1 MAGISAAK
9 PMFAP
14 MLEKSKITDPSYG
27 AAQAVGKMISVEVKP
42 QYKSGTLYADDGVA
56 EEKKVFN
63 YADVI
68 LNTST
73 LPLAC
78 AAVMFGKSNTNPE
91 TGDDI
96 YDNVNDE
103 AQYGAFGYIYGQVV
117 DKKTSYVVVFLPKVM
132 FDVPEEKSE
141 TQGENITFQT
151 PTINGKAYFSDAGD
165 WRIKTPCTTMAEAI
179 IALESKFTSYNT
191 ASTED
196 TESGEV
202 IEDSTD
208 PETGDETTT

>member
-14 MLEKSKITDPSYG
+14 MQEQTKTTDPLYG

-42 QYKSGTLYADDGVA
+42 QYKVGTLYADDDVA

-63 YADVI
+63 YADVV

-78 AAVMFGKSNTNPE
+78 AAVMFGKTNTNPKE
-91 TGDDI
+91 GEDI

-117 DKKTSYVVVFLPKVM
+117 DKKTSYIVVFLPKVM

-151 PTINGKAYFSDAGD
+151 PTINGKAYISDSGD
-165 WRIKTPCTTMAEAI
+165 WRIKTPCATMAEAI
-179 IALESKFTSYNT
+179 TTLEGKFTTYNT

-196 TESGEV
+196 TEGGEV
-202 IEDSTD
+202 IEGET
-208 PETGDETTT
+208 ETGDDTTT